1 MIVDLIEFGGWLS
14 KNKQDEFGK
23 NLNLDGDYLFI
34 IKFNQDL
41 ENFEFE
47 DIKPIKDRVPYY
59 NESIYNTYYYITTD
73 QMVIKPSNSNLIGI
87 TPFLLK
93 LDHDFLDKANEKDDQ
108 KLNKFYKKVER
119 SKNANGNDK
128 EFIELI
134 SSIYKNSNDYV
145 SKVPLSSKEINDLVT
160 FFEDFSLEH
169 TKSLIKNYYNW
180 IYENKAFIVDELIKF
195 KEEKGSKAL
204 KRSNFYLACHFNS
217 EIDLLNDIFY
227 YYSKFIKKRKENFE
241 EIDDAP
247 CSFCDS
253 NGNVYPSMGDF
264 VMGNAAFSFNY
275 DDNKDTAMKN
285 SRLKFCKTC
294 AIYAML
300 AEDKLMKIL
309 PNNILIIPKRTNG
322 HYGDFLREMSKEN
335 SSFEKIN
342 KGLDNIDGFNFDL
355 ALYTKKKQGKGYVI
369 EKYIEN
375 YKSYLAR
382 VRNEENKNTNELN
395 KISLY
400 KGDKLEYLSFNETVK
415 PSKNEHPV
423 ITNIFEFE
431 QIFKQYFINIRD
443 SKLDYTK
450 LYHFY
455 QIYTRD
461 LRGRTGIVGN
471 LDSKTFT
478 IFSKYMHAIF
488 NLIYELNTD
497 AIDKSMLNEIVL
509 NCLIKIT
516 KNMEEPKYLILKRLN
531 YYLMLNKELLGDNM
545 LKKDDVDELKIAISS
560 YDRENPEN
568 MTEILELIQ
577 KNPSL
582 KYYLIGKFLRLID
595 STKYQSGKKQDIF
608 GNFVTNANRNN
619 IKNLFVTEVLQKN
632 NYYIQKMN
640 PKGKLVF
647 NLFESDLNSLFNEE
661 TNLSFEDYLL
671 SIFAGYYT
679 ENILK
684 KGGD

>member
-1 MIVDLIEFGGWLS
+1 MIEFGEWLS
-14 KNKQDEFGK
+14 NNKLDEFGK
-23 NLNLDGDYLFI
+23 NLNLDEDYLFI
-34 IKFNQDL
+34 IKFNQNL
-41 ENFEFE
+41 GKFEFE
-47 DIKPIKDRVPYY
+47 GIKPIKDTKTPYF
-59 NESIYNTYYYITTD
+59 ETSIYNDYYYITTD
-73 QMVIKPSNSNLIGI
+73 QIVIKPSNSNLIGI

-93 LDHDFLDKANEKDDQ
+93 LDHDFLNKSKEKDID
-108 KLNKFYKKVER
+108 KVNKFYKKVER
-119 SKNANGNDK
+119 SKNANANGK
-128 EFIELI
+128 EFVELI
-134 SSIYKNSNDYV
+134 SSIYKDSNNYIF
-145 SKVPLSSKEINDLVT
+145 KLPLSTKEVNDLTT
-160 FFEDFSLEH
+160 FFDEVSLDDIIE
-169 TKSLIKNYYNW
+169 TIKNYYDW
-180 IYENKAFIVDELIKF
+180 LYENKDFIVDELIKF
-195 KEEKGSKAL
+195 KEGEDSKKL
-204 KRSNFYLACHFNS
+204 KRSNFYLICYFNS
-217 EIDLLNDIFY
+217 ELDLLNDIFY

-275 DDNKDTAMKN
+275 DDNKDTAMQN
-285 SRLKFCKTC
+285 SRLKFCKKC

-300 AEDKLMKIL
+300 AEDKLMKTL

-322 HYGDFLREMSKEN
+322 DYGKFLREMSKEN
-335 SSFEKIN
+335 SSFEKLN
-342 KGLDNIDGFNFDL
+342 EGLSNVDGFNFDL
-355 ALYTKKKQGKGYVI
+355 ALYTNKKQGKGYVI
-369 EKYIEN
+369 ERYIEN

-382 VRNEENKNTNELN
+382 VRNGENKNPNELN
-395 KISLY
+395 EIHIY
-400 KGDKLEYLSFNETVK
+400 NGDKLEYLSFNEIVK
-415 PSKNEHPV
+415 PSKNEPLKL
-423 ITNIFEFE
+423 TNIFEFE
-431 QIFKQYFINIRD
+431 QIFKQFFINVKD

-450 LYHFY
+450 LYYFY
-455 QIYTRD
+455 QIYTKD
-461 LRGRTGIVGN
+461 LRGRNGMVGN

-488 NLIYELNTD
+488 NFIYELNTD
-497 AIDKSMLNEIVL
+497 AIDKGMLNEIVL
-509 NCLIKIT
+509 NSLIKIT

-545 LKKDDVDELKIAISS
+545 LKKDDVDELKRVISL
-560 YDRENPEN
+560 YDRDNPEI
-568 MTEILELIQ
+568 MTEILELVQ
-577 KNPSL
+577 KNPAL
-582 KYYLIGKFLRLID
+582 KYYLIGKFLKLID

-661 TNLSFEDYLL
+661 NNLSFEDYLL